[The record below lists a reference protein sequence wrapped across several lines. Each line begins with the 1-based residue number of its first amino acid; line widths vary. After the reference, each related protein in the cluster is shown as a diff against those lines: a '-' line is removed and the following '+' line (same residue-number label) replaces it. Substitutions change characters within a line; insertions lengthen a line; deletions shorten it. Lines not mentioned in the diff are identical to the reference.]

1 MKKKI
6 ISIIIIFSLQTCV
19 LIAAQYESF
28 IQDTVA
34 TSKNQKNIHGMIMF
48 DALGFITMGPSL
60 NIEPAIGKY
69 VGINTGIRLHNL
81 GLISSRLHGSMDMSY
96 LIHFSVRYYVKPKQK
111 IDGFFLGPGI
121 EYGRSNY
128 STGATYNVRAFG
140 GGLGYKFVFKKGFCL
155 AIGDYIG
162 IIQSKRI
169 DVDYDTEWVN
179 DLFVFYLL
187 SVQIGYAF

>member
-6 ISIIIIFSLQTCV
+6 VSIIVMFTLLTCM

-48 DALGFITMGPSL
+48 DALGFITMGPSI

-162 IIQSKRI
+162 IVQSKRI

>member
-19 LIAAQYESF
+19 LLAAQYESF